1 MGFLGLFNRGSRRF
15 WTKEA
20 FHQSLAKQ
28 LRMNPAILER
38 LAELSVGTEDQ
49 FKLEYSFHTDS
60 PRKASALAGHLEE
73 YGCQV
78 ERYRPAG
85 DERLSVVTGR
95 TPPTTMSHTSL
106 QTWTERMCRLGFEH
120 DCRFDGWRTTA
131 EL

>member
-1 MGFLGLFNRGSRRF
+1 VRFPSLFNRGSKRF

-20 FHQSLAKQ
+20 FQQSLAKQ
-28 LRMNPAILER
+28 LRMTPLTLER

-73 YGCQV
+73 FGCQV
-78 ERYRPAG
+78 EQYRSAG
-85 DERLSVVTGR
+85 DERLSVITGR
-95 TPPTTMSHTSL
+95 TAPMTMSHVIL

-131 EL
+131 